1 MPSTMAVSSNP
12 GGSYGSDA
20 FLNPWN
26 WIAFIFA
33 IQLAGALAAMSL
45 FALNFSS
52 VVLPVGLLAVGVA
65 SALLLGWFD
74 RDDGL
79 GWWKWWIPLV
89 IYALVVFFL
98 SNRSYPEA
106 RLTMDT
112 KIFHPLIYLTLG
124 VLLAIAWHPFL
135 KQIGMRG
142 FVCCVQLTGTAYAA
156 SDEFHQA
163 FVPGREPA
171 FTDVLIDSAGVAL
184 GLGLFLL
191 ARFLARPLLAESDRS
206 VKASSLEI

>member
-1 MPSTMAVSSNP
+1 MPSTIAVSSNP
-12 GGSYGSDA
+12 GGRNGGNV

-26 WIAFIFA
+26 WIALIFA

-45 FALNFSS
+45 FAINFSS
-52 VVLPVGLLAVGVA
+52 VVLPVGLLALGVV
-65 SALLLGWFD
+65 SALSFRWFD
-74 RDDGL
+74 RENGL
-79 GWWKWWIPLV
+79 GWWKWWVPLV

-112 KIFHPLIYLTLG
+112 KFFHPLMYLTLG
-124 VLLAIAWHPFL
+124 VLLAVAWHPFL

-142 FVCCVQLTGTAYAA
+142 FVCCVQLIGTVYAA

-163 FVPGREPA
+163 FVPGREPT

-191 ARFLARPLLAESDRS
+191 ARFLVRPLLAESDRS
-206 VKASSLEI
+206 VKASPLEI